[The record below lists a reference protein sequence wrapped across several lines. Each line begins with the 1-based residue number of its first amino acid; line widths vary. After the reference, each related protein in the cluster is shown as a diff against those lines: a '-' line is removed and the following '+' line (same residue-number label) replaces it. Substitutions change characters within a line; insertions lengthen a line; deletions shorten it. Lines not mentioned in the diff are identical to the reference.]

1 MLATRYDLRMSPHI
15 LDELRARSLEA
26 CSRAYAPYSKFHV
39 GAAVLFAGSSQ
50 IFSGTN
56 VENASYG
63 LTICAERSAIFAGVG
78 AGLRKLTHVAI
89 CCRDASGNV
98 VGGNSC
104 GACLQVIA
112 EFGDLHTVIL
122 NADGSQSRLFDFLPQ
137 PFKL

>member
-1 MLATRYDLRMSPHI
+1 MAANLFA
-15 LDELRARSLEA
+15 ELRARSLEA
-26 CSRAYAPYSKFHV
+26 CARAYAPYSNFHV
-39 GAAVLFAGSSQ
+39 GAAVLFDGSSQ

-89 CCRDASGNV
+89 CCRNQRGEIV
-98 VGGNSC
+98 TGHSC
-104 GACLQVIA
+104 GACLQVIT
-112 EFGDLHTVIL
+112 EFGDLQTVIL
-122 NADGSQSRLFDFLPQ
+122 NTDGSALRLFDFLPR